1 LVENDR
7 LRAELN
13 DEGDLVRIYDKAN
26 GRDVLPEGGV
36 ANQFQAFEDRPLNWD
51 AWDID
56 IFYDDKMWR
65 SEPASSIEVVE
76 EGPLRATLEIHRRIL
91 DSSYVQRIS
100 LSHDSARLDFETVI
114 DWRERHTL
122 LKVAFPVDVLSPLAT
137 YEIQWG
143 NVQRPTH
150 RNTSWDWA
158 RFETC
163 AQKWVDLSE
172 GDYGVS
178 LLNDCKYG
186 HDVRDGVLR
195 LSLLRSPTIPDP
207 EADQGEHRFVY
218 SLLPHSGAWGETTI
232 AEAYGLNDPIVVAAA
247 GRGEPIGERFTRNES
262 LVSLD
267 RPNAVIETV
276 KGAED
281 GRGFIVRL
289 YESQRQ
295 RGSVT
300 LTSGV
305 PLAAAW
311 RTNLLEQDESELD
324 IKADSVVIP
333 LRPYQIATVR
343 LVPVT

>member
-1 LVENDR
+1 
-7 LRAELN
+7 
-13 DEGDLVRIYDKAN
+13 
-26 GRDVLPEGGV
+26 VLPHGQV

-51 AWDID
+51 AWDVD
-56 IFYDDKMWR
+56 IFYDDKMWA

-76 EGPLRATLEIHRRIL
+76 AGPLRATVEIHRRVL
-91 DSSYVQRIS
+91 NSGYVQRIS
-100 LSHDSARLDFETVI
+100 LTHNSARLDFETVI

-122 LKVAFPVDVLSPLAT
+122 LKVAFPVDILSPVAT
-137 YEIQWG
+137 YEVQWG

-207 EADQGEHRFVY
+207 EADRGEHRFVY

-247 GRGEPIGERFTRNES
+247 RRGGPIREKFPQGES
-262 LVSLD
+262 LVSVD
-267 RPNAVIETV
+267 HANVVIETV

-289 YESQRQ
+289 YESQRR
-295 RGSVT
+295 RGVVM
-300 LTSGV
+300 LRAGV
-305 PLAAAW
+305 PLEGAW
-311 RTNLLEQDESELD
+311 RTDLLEQDESELD
-324 IKADSVVIP
+324 VRGDSVVIP
-333 LRPYQIATVR
+333 LKPYEIATVR
-343 LVPVT
+343 LMLGT